1 MNLSSGIMLLCG
13 SVAFCCSC
21 DGGRIQMDQSS
32 WTDVAPFIAP
42 TMQLEKLNELSDIY
56 AYRF

>member
-1 MNLSSGIMLLCG
+1 MNLSSGIMMLSGL
-13 SVAFCCSC
+13 VAFYCSC

-32 WTDVAPFIAP
+32 WTDVPPFIAP
-42 TMQLEKLNELSDIY
+42 TIQVEKLNELSGTH